1 MFFAFGNSEESQA
14 MFRASLGIAIFVPV
28 FAYICMMAYR
38 IFGRKKEEPVK
49 IILPKGARCC
59 RCGKKIKKGSE
70 FMYID
75 GKLYCEKC
83 GMAKRDWDFLEMMA
97 LFED

>member
-1 MFFAFGNSEESQA
+1 MRSIGSITGRKAAVMG
-14 MFRASLGIAIFVPV
+14 
-28 FAYICMMAYR
+28 

-83 GMAKRDWDFLEMMA
+83 GKAKRDWDFLEMMA